1 MAGRGRL
8 VVAGLVPGIHVQ
20 PARPFPTP
28 VDDPTQSGQNGA
40 HDRFHEIALFGRNFM
55 RVVITG
61 GTGFIGRKLAQRLL
75 QRGAIAG
82 PGGRETAIDELVLF
96 DVAQP
101 QPPIPPNNRL
111 KIITGDIADPAT
123 VRRLV
128 DASTGT
134 VFHLAAVVSGQA
146 EADTDI
152 GYRVNLDGTRAILE
166 ACRALGTQP
175 RVVFASSLAVY
186 GGDMPEAIGDD
197 TPLTPQT
204 SYGAQKAI
212 GELLVNDYSR
222 KGYVDGRALRLPTI
236 VVRPGRPNR
245 AASTWVSSL
254 FREPLSGLDVVCPVS
269 RDSVMACLS
278 PRRLI
283 AAIEHVHDLP
293 AERLGYSRSV
303 LLPGISATVDEMVD
317 ALRRAGGE
325 AAVKRIRWEPDPVI
339 QKIVDGWPRAIA
351 AKRALALGI
360 RGDAGIDE
368 IVQGFVED
376 DLPAQMALV
385 AGG

>member
-1 MAGRGRL
+1 
-8 VVAGLVPGIHVQ
+8 
-20 PARPFPTP
+20 
-28 VDDPTQSGQNGA
+28 
-40 HDRFHEIALFGRNFM
+40 M

-75 QRGAIAG
+75 QRGTIAG
-82 PGGRETAIDELVLF
+82 PGGREAAIDELVLF

-111 KIITGDIADPAT
+111 KIVTGDIADPAT
-123 VRRLV
+123 VRQLI
-128 DASTGT
+128 DKSTGT

-152 GYRVNLDGTRAILE
+152 GYRVNLDGTRAVLE
-166 ACRALGTQP
+166 ACRALGTAP
-175 RVVFASSLAVY
+175 RLVFASSLAVY
-186 GGDMPEAIGDD
+186 GGDMPEAITDE

-222 KGYVDGRALRLPTI
+222 KGYIDGRALRLPTI
-236 VVRPGRPNR
+236 VVRPGHPNR
-245 AASTWVSSL
+245 AASTWVSSI
-254 FREPLSGLDVVCPVS
+254 FREPLSGVDVVCPVS

-283 AAIEHVHDLP
+283 AAIEHVHELP
-293 AERLGYSRSV
+293 AERFGYSRSV

-317 ALRRAGGE
+317 ARRRAGGE

-360 RGDAGIDE
+360 RADAGIDE

-376 DLPAQMALV
+376 DLPGQKALV
-385 AGG
+385 AAG